1 MIFAAL
7 IYTIMVDT
15 EYVCADVADTDQA
28 CADAVANE
36 WVCVDEQF
44 CWLME
49 DNGLVWRADRFNAVV
64 SLLSQISIGYT
75 NWQKSIEKR
84 SYIDYCAE
92 PAQELMRIILDGML
106 VPTPTEE

>member
-44 CWLME
+44 C
-49 DNGLVWRADRFNAVV
+49 
-64 SLLSQISIGYT
+64 
-75 NWQKSIEKR
+75 
-84 SYIDYCAE
+84 
-92 PAQELMRIILDGML
+92 
-106 VPTPTEE
+106 